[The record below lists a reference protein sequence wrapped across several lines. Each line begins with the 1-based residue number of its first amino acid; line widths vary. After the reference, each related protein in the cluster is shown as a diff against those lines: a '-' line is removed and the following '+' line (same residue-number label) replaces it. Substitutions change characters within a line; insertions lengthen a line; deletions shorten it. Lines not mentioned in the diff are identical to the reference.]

1 MNMTQTN
8 STVKRPVMQYYGG
21 KWRLAKWIISHFPKH
36 HLYCEVFGGAASV
49 LMRKEPSVVEVY
61 NDIDSSVVNLFR
73 VLRDPDKAAE
83 LQRLL
88 ELTPYSREELRLCL
102 EPSSNDVESARRLL
116 VKVNQSIGHNLKPRN
131 PEWRIGSAN
140 ACRVCGWVNYTDNM
154 ALFTERL
161 RNVHI
166 ENSTWQKMFELYDS
180 PSTLFY
186 LDPPYV
192 ASTRHKGSHDNKYKH
207 ELTDSDHV
215 EFCHAACKL
224 QGMAVISGYDCEIY
238 RDILAD
244 WKTET
249 LVTRSRSNKPK
260 TETLWINRAC
270 QEALERGL
278 LFTEP

>member
-1 MNMTQTN
+1 
-8 STVKRPVMQYYGG
+8 MQYYGG

-49 LMRKEPSVVEVY
+49 LMQKEPSAVEVY

-73 VLRDPDKAAE
+73 VLRDPEKAAD
-83 LQRLL
+83 LKRLV

-102 EPSSNDVESARRLL
+102 EHSSNDVENARRLL
-116 VKVNQSIGHNLKPRN
+116 VRVNQSIGYEPQTNTAHWRN
-131 PEWRIGSAN
+131 KYTKRDHVDTWRT
-140 ACRVCGWVNYTDNM
+140 YTDYIP
-154 ALFTERL
+154 LFTERL
-161 RNVHI
+161 RAVQL
-166 ENSTWQKMFELYDS
+166 ENLTWQKMFDLYDS

-192 ASTRHKGSHDNKYKH
+192 PSTRTKGSHDNAYAH

-215 EFCHAACKL
+215 EFCKAACNL

-238 RDILAD
+238 QDILTD

-249 LVTRSRSNKPK
+249 LVTTSRSNKPR

-270 QEALERGL
+270 QEGLERNS